1 MDDGTEALERYPEGF
16 LSIACLTC
24 PGERNQT
31 FVPLFPAPRTAI
43 LDSMESPIPAF
54 DDLSPEL
61 ALSAVDEAFG
71 VGPDGSF
78 FAYPSY
84 ANRVYG
90 LRGDDGTEY
99 VAKFYRPGRWT
110 MQAILEEHAFV
121 AELAAAEIPVV
132 APLLERNGETLPE
145 LILEGPSGETSFPFA
160 LFPKRGGRLFDA
172 ERDDDWL
179 RMGALAGRM
188 HAIGAGRPFSSR
200 VRLEAGLATAYADE
214 ILASGAVHPDALE
227 RLRPVLLQAAHLV
240 DQALAAAKPPS
251 IRLHG
256 DFHRGNVLDR
266 ADAGLL
272 AIDFDDAASG
282 PAVQDLWLLLPGPA
296 AECRRQL
303 AHIVEGYEAFMPFD
317 RATLALVEPLR
328 LLRMIH
334 FVSWQ
339 ARQRSDRGFAV
350 RFEGWGSKEFW
361 FTEAVDLA
369 DQIERVEDGHFNG

>member
-1 MDDGTEALERYPEGF
+1 MGT
-16 LSIACLTC
+16 
-24 PGERNQT
+24 
-31 FVPLFPAPRTAI
+31 
-43 LDSMESPIPAF
+43 PIPAF

-61 ALSAVDEAFG
+61 ALSAVEEAFG
-71 VGPDGSF
+71 VRADGSF

-90 LRGDDGTEY
+90 VRADDGTEY

-110 MQAILEEHAFV
+110 TKAILEEHAFV

-132 APLLERNGETLPE
+132 APLDDRNGETLPG
-145 LILEGPSGETSFPFA
+145 LFLEGPAGETSFPFA

-188 HAIGAGRPFSSR
+188 HAIGAVRPFTAR
-200 VRLEAGLATAYADE
+200 VRLEPGLTTSYAEE

-227 RLRPVLLQAAHLV
+227 RLKPVLSLAARLV
-240 DQALAAAKPPS
+240 DRALTAVEARP

-282 PAVQDLWLLLPGPA
+282 PAVQDLWLLLPGS
-296 AECRRQL
+296 ELDCRRQL
-303 AHIVEGYEAFMPFD
+303 GLIIEGYEAFMPFD
-317 RATLALVEPLR
+317 RATLVLVEPLR

-339 ARQRSDRGFAV
+339 ARQRSDRGFAA

-369 DQIERVEDGHFNG
+369 DQIERVENGHFNG